1 MSNVYGS
8 NYSLRLATLSG
19 SVHSQMTDANNSV
32 AFIHDTYE
40 CSAAAQGT
48 VIYLGKFP
56 GKGYL
61 AGGNLYFDALGS
73 NSAIAVG
80 TASEPDAFLA
90 STATTS
96 AGKAVLGPVSSL
108 TEWAA
113 GTDIIATVSG
123 SGAATGTIELAMLIA
138 Y

>member
-1 MSNVYGS
+1 MANVYGS
-8 NYSLRLATLSG
+8 TYSLRLATLSG

-40 CSAAAQGT
+40 CSATAQGT

-61 AGGNLYFDALGS
+61 AGGYLYFDALGAD
-73 NSAIAVG
+73 SAIAVG
-80 TASEPDAFLA
+80 TVADPDAFCA

-96 AGKAVLGPVSSL
+96 AGKVAFGVAASL

-123 SGAATGTIELAMLIA
+123 TGAATGTIELAMLIA